1 MNYIK
6 RLAFIVAILLLIV
19 FLVSL
24 FLPSTIKVEQSILIK
39 TKPELL
45 FKQIN
50 NTENIA
56 KWSVWENKKIE
67 VKKSTENQTVEFNSD
82 FGYNETK
89 EILTIKEHEQ
99 EIELTWEVEPYFGFN
114 PIAKIRGMFIDEV
127 LIKNLKGE
135 LNSLKNYTENLPQ
148 INSSKVSKQFLSEKQ
163 WYLSIRDT
171 INQMQMSNIH
181 GKLYSEINGFMD
193 NHNIISDLAPLV
205 IYHYWSDTLV
215 DIEAGIQ
222 IKDSIGI
229 TDDRVRLSYIAIGN
243 YVTATHYGVY
253 ERIPET
259 YFSINEWMRKNEAQV
274 IGPPWEVYVTDP
286 AVEPNPEKWETQIN
300 FPIQ

>member
-6 RLAFIVAILLLIV
+6 RLAFIVAILFLLV

-24 FLPSTIKVEQSILIK
+24 FLPSTIKIEQSILIK

-50 NTENIA
+50 DAEKIA
-56 KWSVWENKKIE
+56 KWSVWKDKKIE
-67 VKKSTENQTVEFNSD
+67 VKSSNENQTVEFNTD

-89 EILTIKEHEQ
+89 EKLTIRESKQ
-99 EIELTWEVEPYFGFN
+99 ETELIWEIVPYFGFN
-114 PIAKIRGMFIDEV
+114 PITKIRGMFIEGM
-127 LIKNLKGE
+127 LAEHLKEELNNLK
-135 LNSLKNYTENLPQ
+135 SYTENLPQ
-148 INSSKVSKQFLSEKQ
+148 INSSKVSKQFMAEKQ

-193 NHNIISDLAPLV
+193 EHNIVSDLAPLV
-205 IYHYWSDTLV
+205 IYHYWSDTLI

-222 IKDSIGI
+222 IKDSINI
-229 TDDRVRLSYIAIGN
+229 TNDRVKLNYIGIGS

-259 YFSINEWMRKNEAQV
+259 YFSINEWMRKNKVQV
-274 IGPPWEVYVTDP
+274 IGPPWEVYITDP